1 MGQRNM
7 VGYAD
12 EAGNAG
18 GYSVRRRAG
27 VGVDGSWSEV
37 RSEGCLSRGIVGRRI
52 GCNAHA
58 NHLSEQYS
66 ERDRS
71 SLRNKQ
77 NEQVDPYGEICQPA
91 ESLKCSDLADDHASG
106 HEDDQAH
113 NEADAGL
120 RHLRDGLTVGENE
133 DGNRKQEL
141 DCLQDIH
148 AVSCPSAVNSEEAI
162 CITLHRISVGVQCHE
177 DFPELESGAVLVSN
191 SFSES
196 KGGTYYIAKPPK
208 TVYKATP
215 GP

>member
-1 MGQRNM
+1 MGQRNR

-12 EAGNAG
+12 EAGTAG
-18 GYSVRRRAG
+18 GHSVRRRAG

-91 ESLKCSDLADDHASG
+91 AGSAKIPEAS
-106 HEDDQAH
+106 
-113 NEADAGL
+113 
-120 RHLRDGLTVGENE
+120 
-133 DGNRKQEL
+133 
-141 DCLQDIH
+141 IP
-148 AVSCPSAVNSEEAI
+148 VSI
-162 CITLHRISVGVQCHE
+162 
-177 DFPELESGAVLVSN
+177 VLGIFQVS
-191 SFSES
+191 
-196 KGGTYYIAKPPK
+196 
-208 TVYKATP
+208 
-215 GP
+215 